1 MIGKRSKGY
10 FIEFEESIIKS
21 INQSQCKSNYRMTL
35 LESTASWVG
44 FFLGGE
50 GGVDGKLHRLSI
62 FLCVIQKCLL
72 FQGFIMFN
80 LQVQCQYYMPDNFDL
95 LNTFLPLSLGVPCQ
109 GLLCNVWLAFPS
121 GCPIQLYLYVLM
133 VTSSGCCLVLFH
145 KSSICC
151 LYGIEPPHFNISVS
165 QRPWLRSRMMT
176 FLYTGFSSYRET
188 FLCWCWM

>member
-1 MIGKRSKGY
+1 
-10 FIEFEESIIKS
+10 
-21 INQSQCKSNYRMTL
+21 
-35 LESTASWVG
+35 
-44 FFLGGE
+44 
-50 GGVDGKLHRLSI
+50 
-62 FLCVIQKCLL
+62 
-72 FQGFIMFN
+72 MFN

-109 GLLCNVWLAFPS
+109 GLFCNVWLAFPS
-121 GCPIQLYLYVLM
+121 ECPIQLYLYVLM

-188 FLCWCWM
+188 FFMLMLNVIWTLCLFSMPCFSTLVFRKTKAYRAFVFLPKMSSF

>member
-35 LESTASWVG
+35 LESTASWVV
-44 FFLGGE
+44 F
-50 GGVDGKLHRLSI
+50 
-62 FLCVIQKCLL
+62 
-72 FQGFIMFN
+72 FN

-121 GCPIQLYLYVLM
+121 ECPIQLYLYVLM